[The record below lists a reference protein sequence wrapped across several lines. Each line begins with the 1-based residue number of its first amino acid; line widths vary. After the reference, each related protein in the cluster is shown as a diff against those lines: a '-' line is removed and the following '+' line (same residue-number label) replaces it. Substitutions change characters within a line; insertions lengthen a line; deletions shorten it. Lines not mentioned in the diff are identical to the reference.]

1 MEVGIVGLPNV
12 GKSTLFN
19 ALCQGSAPAS
29 NYPYCTI
36 EPNVAVVEVSDHRL
50 DRIAEIVRP
59 KVVTHPTLRFI
70 DIAGLAKGASKGEGL
85 GNLFLSHIRAVDAI
99 AHVLR
104 CFIDESVIH
113 LEGDVDPVRDLEIVE
128 TELVLADLEVIDR
141 RVSKLEKLCR
151 VGDLHARKQLDFL
164 LDLRSRLNGGIPVNI
179 PETSDPE
186 MITLLKEIN
195 LLSTKPALLVANIG
209 DDASDQRTRTW
220 IDACM
225 EAASR
230 RSTVCVPIPA
240 KLEWEL
246 GELSKVNPQEALE
259 LRKDLGLTADA
270 LTRFVRACY
279 DLLGVITFFT
289 VKGDE
294 TRGWT
299 IRGGTDIK
307 EAAGKIHSEM
317 REKFICAEVVGFED
331 FISAGG
337 MSHAKEKGLV
347 RTEGKD
353 YIVKDGDIV
362 LIKFGR

>member
-19 ALCQGSAPAS
+19 SLCQGSAPAS

-36 EPNVAVVEVSDHRL
+36 EPNVAVVEVHDERL
-50 DRIAEIVRP
+50 EKIAEIVKP
-59 KVVTHPTLRFI
+59 KILTHPTIRFI

-85 GNLFLSHIRAVDAI
+85 GNLFLSHIRAVDAV

-104 CFIDESVIH
+104 CFEDESVIH
-113 LEGDVDPVRDLEIVE
+113 LEGMVDPVRDLEIVE
-128 TELVLADLEVIDR
+128 TELLLSDIEIVER
-141 RVSKLEKLCR
+141 RIAKLEKLSR
-151 VGDLHARKQLDFL
+151 VGDERAKRQLDYL
-164 LDLRSRLNGGIPVNI
+164 VELHQRLNRGIPVDV
-179 PETSDPE
+179 PESSDPDIASMMRE
-186 MITLLKEIN
+186 MN
-195 LLSTKPALLVANIG
+195 LLSTKPTIIVANIG
-209 DDASDQRTRTW
+209 DDISDEKTRAW
-220 IDACM
+220 VDACSD
-225 EAASR
+225 AALK
-230 RSTVCVPIPA
+230 RSTVCIPIAA

-246 GELSKVNPQEALE
+246 GEIGKANPQEAID
-259 LRKDLGLTADA
+259 LRRELGLTTDA

-289 VKGDE
+289 IKGDE

-299 IRGGTDIK
+299 IRGGTEIR

-317 REKFICAEVVGFED
+317 REKFICAEVVHIDD
-331 FISAGG
+331 FLKAGG
-337 MSHAKEKGLV
+337 MLPAKEKGLV

-362 LIKFGR
+362 LIRFGR

>member
-19 ALCQGSAPAS
+19 SLCHGSAPAS

-36 EPNVAVVEVSDHRL
+36 EPNVAVVEVSDERL
-50 DRIAEIVRP
+50 EKIAEIVKPRI
-59 KVVTHPTLRFI
+59 VTHPTLRFI

-85 GNLFLSHIRAVDAI
+85 GNLFLSHIRGVDAI

-104 CFIDESVIH
+104 CFEDQSVIH
-113 LEGDVDPVRDLEIVE
+113 LEGTVDPVRDLELVE
-128 TELVLADLEVIDR
+128 TELALADIELIER
-141 RVSKLEKLCR
+141 RISKLEKLHR
-151 VGDLHARKQLDFL
+151 VGDQHASKPFDYLIE
-164 LDLRSRLNGGIPVNI
+164 LRQRLYRGLPVEVPQTVD
-179 PETSDPE
+179 PETIA
-186 MITLLKEIN
+186 MLTEIN
-195 LLSTKPALLVANIG
+195 LLSTKPSLLVANIG
-209 DDASDQRTRTW
+209 DDPTDEQTQKW
-220 IDACM
+220 IYACR

-230 RSTVCVPIPA
+230 RSTVCVPIAA

-246 GELSKVNPQEALE
+246 AELGKGNPQEALE
-259 LRKDLGLTADA
+259 LREDLGITTDA

-289 VKGDE
+289 IKGDE

-299 IRGGTDIK
+299 VRGGTEIR

-317 REKFICAEVVGFED
+317 RDKFICAEVVHIDD
-331 FISAGG
+331 FLSAGG
-337 MSHAKEKGLV
+337 MLPAKEKGLV

-362 LIKFGR
+362 LIRFGR